1 MMSVG
6 EIWKKWH
13 QKPQLA
19 GDGGSGVPWKEYLS
33 GRQLLKECEGQV
45 LVGGVDGLSPAV
57 APAKLCFSLRA

>member
-1 MMSVG
+1 
-6 EIWKKWH
+6 
-13 QKPQLA
+13 
-19 GDGGSGVPWKEYLS
+19 VPWKEYLS